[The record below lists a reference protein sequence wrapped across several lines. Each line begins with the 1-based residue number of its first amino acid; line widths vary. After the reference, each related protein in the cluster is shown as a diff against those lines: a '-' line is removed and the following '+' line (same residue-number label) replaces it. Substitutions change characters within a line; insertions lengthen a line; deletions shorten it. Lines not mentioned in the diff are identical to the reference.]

1 MTAMLGTEWTAR
13 ALIAMFLWSS
23 STQHTMAEPTSST
36 WHLALIDA
44 WDRELEDVTLLLRAE
59 HHTCAL
65 RRAATAVQES
75 ARSDRA
81 EAHRLRA
88 ENVAL
93 RAQTRDVTEQLECA
107 RTVALYLDVQNAQ
120 LKDRNRSM
128 VKEAMLEVRERLRL
142 LQKRSPAY
150 ADTDAVD
157 DDCCCAVCMEIL
169 VLPVTNRCG
178 HTLCAPC
185 YTRLTSETGVAR
197 ACPMCRGPLHV
208 ADVAIQLRNLVESRY
223 PGQVARRLD
232 AFMALRGD
240 AGATLRDERPGASD
254 NLC

>member
-1 MTAMLGTEWTAR
+1 VTAMPDTEWTAR
-13 ALIAMFLWSS
+13 ALIAMFLWCS
-23 STQHTMAEPTSST
+23 STQHTMAEPASGA
-36 WHLALIDA
+36 WHNALVDA
-44 WDRELEDVTLLLRAE
+44 WNRALEDVVLLPPAE
-59 HHTCAL
+59 HYACAL

-81 EAHRLRA
+81 EAQRLRA

-93 RAQTRDVTEQLECA
+93 RAQTRDVNEQLECA

-120 LKDRNRSM
+120 LKECNRSM
-128 VKEAMLEVRERLRL
+128 VNEAMLEVRERLRL
-142 LQKRSPAY
+142 LQRRSPAY
-150 ADTDAVD
+150 ADTAAVD

-185 YTRLTSETGVAR
+185 YTRLMNGTGVAR
-197 ACPMCRGPLHV
+197 ACPMCRAPLHV

-232 AFMALRGD
+232 ALMALRGD
-240 AGATLRDERPGASD
+240 AGATLRDESPGASD

>member
-23 STQHTMAEPTSST
+23 STQYTMAEPASSA
-36 WHLALIDA
+36 WHTALTDA
-44 WDRELEDVTLLLRAE
+44 WSRALEDVAPLLRAE
-59 HHTCAL
+59 HRTRAL
-65 RRAATAVQES
+65 RSAAAAVQEA
-75 ARSDRA
+75 ARADRA
-81 EAHRLRA
+81 EAQRLRA

-93 RAQTRDVTEQLECA
+93 RAQARDVSEQLECA

-120 LKDRNRSM
+120 LKDCNRLM

-142 LQKRSPAY
+142 LQKRPPAY

-185 YTRLTSETGVAR
+185 YSRLMNGTGVAR

-232 AFMALRGD
+232 AFMTPRGD
-240 AGATLRDERPGASD
+240 AGVTLRDESAGANE